1 MICKRLKRARLVDP
15 ETEDAENVWWT
26 GKALKKTERVSAE
39 LLQIISTV
47 SIQDGQS
54 DAAYR
59 IQFRQEPLAAVYSA
73 DAPNKTSPWR
83 LLLHP
88 VRISS
93 GWAGV
98 VAALD
103 AGNWSSSHWLVGGK
117 ILGKRVSCCA

>member
-59 IQFRQEPLAAVYSA
+59 VLCRCTQQDVAVETVATPGAHIQRLGGSGGSA
-73 DAPNKTSPWR
+73 
-83 LLLHP
+83 
-88 VRISS
+88 
-93 GWAGV
+93 
-98 VAALD
+98 
-103 AGNWSSSHWLVGGK
+103 
-117 ILGKRVSCCA
+117 